1 MKTKH
6 EIYFDREKT
15 QPVTDLRFDL
25 DGYAIIKT
33 GIWYVYGQ
41 ESVLAL
47 GDSTVYAFDNTQL
60 IGLGNP
66 QVYMHD
72 NSWVKVYENAKIIDR
87 TVKVGEFI
95 KSLNEN

>member
-6 EIYFDREKT
+6 EIYYDKQKT

-47 GDSTVYAFDNTQL
+47 GDATVYAYDNTQL
-60 IGLGNP
+60 IGLGNS

-72 NSWVKVYENAKIIDR
+72 NSWVKVYENAKIIDMR
-87 TVKVGEFI
+87 VQ
-95 KSLNEN
+95 NEN

>member
-33 GIWYVYGQ
+33 GIWHVYGQ

-47 GDSTVYAFDNTQL
+47 GDATVYAYDNTHI
-60 IGLGNP
+60 IGLGNS

-72 NSWVKVYENAKIIDR
+72 NSWVKVYENAKIIDMR
-87 TVKVGEFI
+87 VQ
-95 KSLNEN
+95 NEN